1 MRSSRIELAEFLG
14 TRTVSAG
21 TVSPIVPSLTLVAD
35 SAVPHLAGE
44 IDLSLLQVC
53 ERPVPNPPGKVFPI
67 VHLPDHQIARRYRTP
82 YIGLNKASSH
92 PSTSCLLDLL
102 LSYCEVEKMLLL
114 HLRLAAVF
122 LLDRWEALNRRLLRV
137 VGYAGRI
144 QRKVQENHHCNRDRG
159 KGREREVFSAGPTAF
174 HE

>member
-1 MRSSRIELAEFLG
+1 MRALESSRPSFWERERFL
-14 TRTVSAG
+14 RE
-21 TVSPIVPSLTLVAD
+21 PFRRLFPLSLTLV
-35 SAVPHLAGE
+35 VPYLAGE

-53 ERPVPNPPGKVFPI
+53 ERPVPNPLGKVFPI

-82 YIGLNKASSH
+82 NLGLNKASSH
-92 PSTSCLLDLL
+92 PSSSSCLLDLL

-114 HLRLAAVF
+114 HLCLAAVF

-144 QRKVQENHHCNRDRG
+144 QRKVQENHHCNRDRE
-159 KGREREVFSAGPTAF
+159 KGRESEVFSADPGAF

>member
-102 LSYCEVEKMLLL
+102 LSYCEVEKNAIAAPSPRSRFLARPLGGTEQKTPSRRW
-114 HLRLAAVF
+114 LRRENTKKGSGESPLQP
-122 LLDRWEALNRRLLRV
+122 RP
-137 VGYAGRI
+137 
-144 QRKVQENHHCNRDRG
+144 RKREGERG
-159 KGREREVFSAGPTAF
+159 I
-174 HE
+174 